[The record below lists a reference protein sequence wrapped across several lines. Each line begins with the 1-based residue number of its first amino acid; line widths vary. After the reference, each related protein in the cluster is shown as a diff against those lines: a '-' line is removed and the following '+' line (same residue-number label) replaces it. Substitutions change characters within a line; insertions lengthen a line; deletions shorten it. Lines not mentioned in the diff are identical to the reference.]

1 MNLKLSVIMSISS
14 DETEINYINSIKSI
28 LNQTINDF
36 EFIIILDGKD
46 LPNIPRDDRIVLLKN
61 EKRMGL
67 AYSLNRAI
75 DLAKGDFL
83 ARQDS
88 DDISVSNRLE
98 IQYNCLINNDDLD
111 LVGSDTFFINS
122 SNNIIGRRYT
132 PLIHKDLIAKKF
144 SQIEVPHPT
153 WMFKKEW
160 IKKIGKYKNLMR
172 GQDQYLLITN
182 SDRNKYYNISKPL
195 IYYRVKNINIKS
207 LLVGRLSTIKANLKI
222 SIKSFLLSMIYHP
235 IVFIFKDLNFLI
247 FGNKIYDHKK
257 LFSKDVIKEQE
268 KLNNLISKFNEI

>member
-1 MNLKLSVIMSISS
+1 MNLKLSVIMSIGP
-14 DETEINYINSIKSI
+14 DETEINYTNSIKSI

-46 LPNIPRDDRIVLLKN
+46 LPKIPKDDRIILLKN
-61 EKRMGL
+61 EKKMGL

-98 IQYNCLINNDDLD
+98 IQYNCLINNKDLD

-122 SNNIIGRRYT
+122 LNNIIGRRYT
-132 PLIHKDLIAKKF
+132 PLIHKDLIEKKY

-160 IKKIGKYKNLMR
+160 IEKIGKYRNLMR

-182 SDRNKYYNISKPL
+182 SNTNKYYNISKPL

-207 LLVGRLSTIKANLKI
+207 LFIGRISTIKANLKI
-222 SIKSFLLSMIYHP
+222 SIKSFLLSIIYHP

-257 LFSKDVIKEQE
+257 LYSKELIKEQE
-268 KLNNLISKFNEI
+268 RLNNLISKFNEI

>member
-1 MNLKLSVIMSISS
+1 MSISP

-36 EFIIILDGKD
+36 EFIIVLDGKH
-46 LPNIPRDDRIVLLKN
+46 LPNLPRDDRIVILKN

-132 PLIHKDLIAKKF
+132 L
-144 SQIEVPHPT
+144 
-153 WMFKKEW
+153 
-160 IKKIGKYKNLMR
+160 
-172 GQDQYLLITN
+172 
-182 SDRNKYYNISKPL
+182 
-195 IYYRVKNINIKS
+195 
-207 LLVGRLSTIKANLKI
+207 
-222 SIKSFLLSMIYHP
+222 
-235 IVFIFKDLNFLI
+235 
-247 FGNKIYDHKK
+247 
-257 LFSKDVIKEQE
+257 
-268 KLNNLISKFNEI
+268 